1 VIKILDEPTAAAIAY
16 GMDAGAD
23 ADAKTLVVYD
33 LGGGTFDISVLMMAG
48 GTFAPLD
55 LEGDMWL
62 GGDNFDQVL
71 IDHAL
76 DSLKRDYPDLDPKT
90 NPRFMVELRK
100 AAQKTKEALGASRS
114 ADLIVSSL
122 LQDADHNLVDL
133 DIEVTREEFERLIT
147 PLVERTTSLV
157 QRALDNANVTPGQVD
172 YVLMAGNSTGLLLVQ
187 SAMEKLFGADKVLR
201 RIHPKECV
209 AMGAALLAAALG
221 QDKTVC
227 VACGH
232 LNDADAGQ
240 CAECREPLETAVRPA
255 AKVTAATSETGE
267 AGQVAATSEG
277 AEPEGEISY
286 EVTTVGVAPFAYG
299 AQGVG
304 DTMTVF
310 VEKNDPYPTAA
321 PRVHVFKTQ
330 TPNAR
335 IIAIPIYG
343 GDDHE
348 HAGANER
355 QGDAF
360 AILPPGLPARTP
372 VRVSIWLDAD
382 GVFKLSA
389 HLQGGQD

>member
-1 VIKILDEPTAAAIAY
+1 
-16 GMDAGAD
+16 
-23 ADAKTLVVYD
+23 
-33 LGGGTFDISVLMMAG
+33 
-48 GTFAPLD
+48 
-55 LEGDMWL
+55 
-62 GGDNFDQVL
+62 
-71 IDHAL
+71 
-76 DSLKRDYPDLDPKT
+76 
-90 NPRFMVELRK
+90 
-100 AAQKTKEALGASRS
+100 
-114 ADLIVSSL
+114 
-122 LQDADHNLVDL
+122 
-133 DIEVTREEFERLIT
+133 
-147 PLVERTTSLV
+147 
-157 QRALDNANVTPGQVD
+157 
-172 YVLMAGNSTGLLLVQ
+172 MAGNSTGLLLVQ

-277 AEPEGEISY
+277 AEPGGDTPTKSPRWACRSP
-286 EVTTVGVAPFAYG
+286 TAPR
-299 AQGVG
+299 GVG

-382 GVFKLSA
+382 GTFKLSA
-389 HLQGGQD
+389 HLQGGQDLKPWVTKKGEEQERAVAELEEAERILGEKSEGAVPRELQQIERQREQVFEHMRVGHFDLALEAVRGVGRAVEVLGKVDESELLRKKAQQLVGFTSGLLQQYRGPSTSGDARSCCASRTRRWRRCGPTTTRCWRPRSASLTARPTTCPRSCR